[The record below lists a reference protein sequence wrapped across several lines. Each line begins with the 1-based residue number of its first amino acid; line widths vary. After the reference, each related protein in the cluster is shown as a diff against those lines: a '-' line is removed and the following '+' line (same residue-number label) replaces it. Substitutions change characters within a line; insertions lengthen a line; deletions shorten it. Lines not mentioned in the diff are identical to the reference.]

1 MLEMIGRIRSGDPD
15 RNGMLTNITSG
26 ENKMAHLFDMT
37 LRGNTPSKKS
47 SQVMIPKLRRLV
59 PNARYQKWEKDNLK
73 CFKIVSNNEPIF
85 PTPSMVHCLMTFYRD
100 SHRRFDYVNLIQS
113 VQDFLVKARIIGDD
127 CADLFVPIVAGYE
140 YDKDNPRC
148 ELSFYDG
155 HDDTVTIRDVIEG
168 KA

>member
-1 MLEMIGRIRSGDPD
+1 
-15 RNGMLTNITSG
+15 
-26 ENKMAHLFDMT
+26 MAHLFDMT
-37 LRGNTPSKKS
+37 LHGNTPSKKS

-73 CFKIVSNNEPIF
+73 FHMIDYLIVQVA
-85 PTPSMVHCLMTFYRD
+85 SMNVKKFYCLMTFYRD
-100 SHRRFDYVNLIQS
+100 SHRRFDYVNVIQS
-113 VQDFLVKARIIGDD
+113 VQDFLVKAEIIKDD

-148 ELSFYDG
+148 ELSFYDS